1 MAPEL
6 HTGGRPGTTTDVYS
20 LGCLLWATLVGRAP
34 YGGTTDYE
42 LASAHVSAPI
52 PQLAA
57 TGPFERE
64 VNRILRTAMAKH
76 PGERYA
82 AAAALRDDLRRVIR
96 SFPAPASVAASS
108 LHERPTQPLGR
119 PLAPTPVPAAPASYA
134 PYSPGH
140 PPSAAPTGP
149 ASAGLFV
156 AIVVGLV
163 LLVVVGVVGGVIALR
178 GGDGEVDSGSD
189 AESSLVVDTS
199 TTRRPVDTGPTGDD
213 GLTRD
218 ERRAADNIAAALRD
232 DPNFTGLDAQ
242 CTARKLVMQKGIDQ
256 LQDQGVLDEDLDF
269 VADTNP
275 AVNAQLF
282 TDLISISVS
291 CAFESVTFGVTPS

>member
-1 MAPEL
+1 
-6 HTGGRPGTTTDVYS
+6 
-20 LGCLLWATLVGRAP
+20 
-34 YGGTTDYE
+34 
-42 LASAHVSAPI
+42 
-52 PQLAA
+52 
-57 TGPFERE
+57 
-64 VNRILRTAMAKH
+64 
-76 PGERYA
+76 
-82 AAAALRDDLRRVIR
+82 
-96 SFPAPASVAASS
+96 
-108 LHERPTQPLGR
+108 
-119 PLAPTPVPAAPASYA
+119 
-134 PYSPGH
+134 
-140 PPSAAPTGP
+140 
-149 ASAGLFV
+149 
-156 AIVVGLV
+156 VVGV
-163 LLVVVGVVGGVIALR
+163 VFLVVVGVVGGVIALR

-189 AESSLVVDTS
+189 VESSLVVDTS